1 MSPGILVFGAAGQ
14 VGQALQRAAAAHG
27 TPLAA
32 CDRTAV
38 DITDPAAVGAA
49 VDRAA
54 AAPDRIVAV
63 NAAAYTAVDRAE
75 AEPDRAFAVNRDGAA
90 HIAAACARRGLP
102 LIHLSTDFVFDGA
115 SDRPWREDD
124 RPGPVNCYGAS
135 KLAGEAA
142 VRAAHDRHLILR
154 TAWVY
159 SPFGG
164 NFVKTMLRLAADRP
178 AIDVVDDQIGSP
190 TAAWAI
196 AEALLAL
203 ARRLAD
209 PAGAGP
215 FGTYHFAG
223 AGAASRFAFAQAIF
237 AEAAGHGWPT
247 PTLSPIGSDRMPT
260 PARRPANTALDC
272 RQIARDH
279 GIRIAPW
286 RQGLVPVVAELCGA
300 APAPS
305 QAHPPA
311 R

>member
-1 MSPGILVFGAAGQ
+1 MPSGILVFGAAGQ
-14 VGQALQRAAAAHG
+14 VGRALQRAAAAHG
-27 TPLAA
+27 TPLSAF
-32 CDRTAV
+32 DRTDV

-49 VDRAA
+49 VDRA
-54 AAPDRIVAV
+54 PRDRTVAV

-90 HIAAACARRGLP
+90 HIAAACARHGLP
-102 LIHLSTDFVFDGA
+102 LIHLSTDFVFDGNG
-115 SDRPWREDD
+115 DQPWREDD
-124 RPGPVNCYGAS
+124 RLGPVNRYGAG

-159 SPFGG
+159 SPFGS

-190 TAAWAI
+190 TAAGAI
-196 AEALLAL
+196 AEAILAL
-203 ARRLAD
+203 AGRLAD
-209 PAGAGP
+209 PAQAGP

-223 AGAASRFAFAQAIF
+223 AGATSRFAFAQAII

-247 PTLSPIGSDRMPT
+247 PTVSPIGTDRMPT

-272 RQIARDH
+272 RKIARDH
-279 GIRIAPW
+279 GIRTAPW
-286 RQGLVPVVAELCGA
+286 RQGLAPVVAELCDA
-300 APAPS
+300 APTPS
-305 QAHPPA
+305 LARPPA